1 MFCAQQGVP
10 ARIFKKSVEKV
21 ELTNEIKVATSYCTG
36 HKKVQNDVKNL
47 WIQILLFYIKNTAAK
62 KTYMVIQHQRKEKKL

>member
-10 ARIFKKSVEKV
+10 ARIFKKRVEKV

-36 HKKVQNDVKNL
+36 HIKVQNDVKKFIDSNSFVL
-47 WIQILLFYIKNTAAK
+47 
-62 KTYMVIQHQRKEKKL
+62 H